1 MDWRLEPIIL
11 PLLIAT
17 LLLLAIP
24 QRAHPQSQELID
36 ACRGDALR
44 LCPVEVGQAM
54 LGARKPIGRCMR
66 AHWNEL
72 SAPCRAAVHA
82 ERKAGRL

>member
-1 MDWRLEPIIL
+1 MDWRLQPLIPILIL
-11 PLLIAT
+11 AT
-17 LLLLAIP
+17 LALLAIP
-24 QRAHPQSQELID
+24 RAAHPQSRELIA
-36 ACRGDALR
+36 ACQGDALT

-66 AHWNEL
+66 AHWNDL